1 MAMGNL
7 QLQSVHALDLPTP
20 AGCDE
25 DDPVLAFCLDS
36 TEEGLLYA
44 ATQAGAVL
52 CFEQHGKK
60 VGAAAVCLC
69 C

>member
-1 MAMGNL
+1 MAMDNL
-7 QLQSVHALDLPTP
+7 QLQSVHALTLPTP
-20 AGCDE
+20 VGGDE

-44 ATQAGAVL
+44 ATQASTVL

-60 VGAAAVCLC
+60 VGSWPQLVLC
-69 C
+69 